1 MNEDSLVQTYIGRI
15 VAWGSPLW
23 LAIAAI
29 IANAAQQWLNMDLDP
44 TGVAAFVS
52 TVVAAVAFLGY
63 KWLHNLGV
71 GEHIKLSALMEE
83 LIKLRE
89 QSHQAGGSGA
99 LTKNGDPVD
108 KEGKH
113 KPLRPVGDNESPVA
127 RD

>member
-52 TVVAAVAFLGY
+52 TVVAAVVSTYTLLFIDY
-63 KWLHNLGV
+63 TCD
-71 GEHIKLSALMEE
+71 S
-83 LIKLRE
+83 LIVLCFSKKTY
-89 QSHQAGGSGA
+89 HY
-99 LTKNGDPVD
+99 
-108 KEGKH
+108 
-113 KPLRPVGDNESPVA
+113 
-127 RD
+127 